1 MFHSEYVASEVT
13 DVPDEVSNIK
23 CWFDIERWFLGERKE
38 IVTVDKKVAGVYV
51 VINAMDLNPLVISL
65 INKCSYISQM
75 Y

>member
-23 CWFDIERWFLGERKE
+23 CWFLGERKE

>member
-23 CWFDIERWFLGERKE
+23 CWFDIECWFLGERKE

>member
-23 CWFDIERWFLGERKE
+23 CWFNIECWFLGERKE

>member
-23 CWFDIERWFLGERKE
+23 YWFDIERWFLGERKE